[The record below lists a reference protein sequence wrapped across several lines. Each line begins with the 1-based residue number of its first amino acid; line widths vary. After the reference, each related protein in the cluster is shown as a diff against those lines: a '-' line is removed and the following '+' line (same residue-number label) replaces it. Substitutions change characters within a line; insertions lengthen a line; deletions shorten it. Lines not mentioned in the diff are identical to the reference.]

1 MSRVSGRP
9 FVDCDSIEHRTI
21 DTVSGSVVVAW
32 NLLGLV
38 FNELMLPRSIVGLID

>member
-1 MSRVSGRP
+1 MFVGEGVLLHCGTVSRVSGRP

-38 FNELMLPRSIVGLID
+38 FE